1 MIKNV
6 LTVGCSFTYGDEL
19 PNRLESAWP
28 YLLAKQNNWQI
39 NNLGKG
45 GGSND
50 RSIRLIFDNINK
62 YDLIIIAWTIHDRFE
77 VSFNDELVDVNIGYA
92 KKVNLEWVEE
102 YYKHHYDRLYSYS
115 SWFRQ
120 ILMLQAYLEKM
131 GQKYIMV
138 NAFDIWGD
146 LGKHLYEEYMTDL
159 GYLADQIDAT
169 YYPGW
174 PGAGMCEWMGD
185 CPKGPGGHPLELGHQ
200 RIAEKI
206 NEHIRHLGWIS

>member
-1 MIKNV
+1 MIKSV

-146 LGKHLYEEYMTDL
+146 LGKDLYEEYMTDL
-159 GYLADQIDAT
+159 GYLAAQVDTT

-174 PGAGMCEWMGD
+174 PGEGMCKWMGD

-200 RIAEKI
+200 QIAERI
-206 NEHIRHLGWIS
+206 NEHIRHLGWLP

>member
-19 PNRLESAWP
+19 SNRLDSAWP
-28 YLLAKQNNWQI
+28 YLLAQQNDWAVT
-39 NNLGKG
+39 NLGKG

-62 YDLIIIAWTIHDRFE
+62 YDLIILAWTIHDRFE
-77 VSFNDELVDVNIGYA
+77 VSYNNEPIDMNIGYA
-92 KKVNLEWVEE
+92 KKVNLNWVEE
-102 YYKHHYDRLYSYS
+102 YYKHHYDRSYSYS

-120 ILMLQAYLEKM
+120 IILLQAYLEKIN
-131 GQKYIMV
+131 QRYIMI
-138 NAFDIWGD
+138 NTFDIWGD
-146 LGKHLYEEYMTDL
+146 LGKHTYEEYMNKF
-159 GYLADQIDAT
+159 GYLTDQINST

-174 PGAGMCEWMGD
+174 PEAGMCEWMGD